1 MTAHAQQ
8 LANIAVPLWIRHSI
22 AEVPREWD
30 SLHEITSSRD
40 TRTRLMVWFYF
51 VRDDKALRLEARLDV
66 LTGDYVLTLE
76 EPGGCQRI
84 ERFRHAATLR
94 RRLMQEEVRLEAECW
109 RRAGRPIVIV
119 GPDSHT

>member
-8 LANIAVPLWIRHSI
+8 LANIAAPLWIKHSI
-22 AEVPREWD
+22 GKVADEWD
-30 SLHEITSSRD
+30 GLHGITSPRD
-40 TRTRLMVWFYF
+40 ARTRLMVWLCF
-51 VRDDKALRLEARLDV
+51 VRDGKALRLEARFDV
-66 LTGDYVLTLE
+66 PTGDYMLTLE

-109 RRAGRPIVIV
+109 RRRPVRRHCRAG
-119 GPDSHT
+119 